1 MCSPPLTGKGT
12 GPARGTPTLVTTLS
26 LPVSE
31 SGPYSSSQWTLL
43 TDEPVRNSI
52 FKSEMLEDLSDSLH
66 CFSASLQ
73 SMKGKSVTI
82 YQFILIY
89 CYWFDH
95 HLYFS
100 FSGTIEEAV
109 NIQNIQHL

>member
-1 MCSPPLTGKGT
+1 MCSPPLTGIAT
-12 GPARGTPTLVTTLS
+12 GPARGTPTLVITLS

-43 TDEPVRNSI
+43 TEEPVRSSI

-73 SMKGKSVTI
+73 SVKVKST
-82 YQFILIY
+82 
-89 CYWFDH
+89 
-95 HLYFS
+95 
-100 FSGTIEEAV
+100 
-109 NIQNIQHL
+109 QNGF